1 LQAGDSAQ
9 LAAFAGLYQAH
20 MQAEENQAYPAAQ
33 HALSP
38 ALLLATSC
46 DMMQRRGVRPFR

>member
-33 HALSP
+33 QAISQ
-38 ALLLATSC
+38 ASLLAMSA